1 MAGNSNEN
9 KSEKPEL
16 RPKPRL
22 SQQQLD
28 DLFER
33 RKSLRK
39 ISSSTATTEVTT
51 VVTLRRARRAIRPEI
66 TVLYSQILILDH
78 CFYSKYL
85 LM

>member
-66 TVLYSQILILDH
+66 TVLFTDLDLGSLLLQQI
-78 CFYSKYL
+78 YL